1 MKLSRMFVAVILAMT
16 GCAKTLPDQ
25 DLRITEATPQIK
37 VSADILWKDYQS
49 DRNAAGRQY
58 HGKAVLVTGVVTGIE
73 KSSPVSRFVM
83 FGQAN
88 GQPPGVQ
95 ANLLAD
101 TADQVLAGLESK
113 QRITLKCFCDGLSAN
128 LILKSCTKP

>member
-1 MKLSRMFVAVILAMT
+1 VAALLTA

-25 DLRITEATPQIK
+25 DLRITQATPQIK

-49 DRNAAGRQY
+49 DRGAADRQY
-58 HGKAVLVTGVVTGIE
+58 HGRAVLVTGVITGIE

-95 ANLLAD
+95 AYLLAD
-101 TADQVLAGLESK
+101 TADQVLAGLGAK
-113 QRITLKCFCDGLSAN
+113 QRITLKCFCDGLSTN

>member
-1 MKLSRMFVAVILAMT
+1 MAIGVVLLMT

-25 DLRITEATPQIK
+25 DLRITQATPQIK

-49 DRNAAGRQY
+49 DRTSADRQY
-58 HGKAVLVTGVVTGIE
+58 HGKALLVTGVITGIE

-101 TADQVLAGLESK
+101 TADQVLAGLETK
-113 QRITLKCFCDGLSAN
+113 QRITLKCFCDGLSTN
-128 LILKSCTKP
+128 LILKSCTRP

>member
-1 MKLSRMFVAVILAMT
+1 MKLLRMFVGVALILA

-49 DRNAAGRQY
+49 DRAAANRRY
-58 HGKAVLVTGVVTGIE
+58 HGKAVLVTGVTTGIE
-73 KSSPVSRFVM
+73 KSSPASRFVM
-83 FGQAN
+83 FGQTN

-95 ANLLAD
+95 ANLLTD
-101 TADQVLAGLESK
+101 TADQVLAGLEPK
-113 QRITLKCFCDGLSAN
+113 QRITLKCFCDGLSTN
-128 LILKSCTKP
+128 LVLKSCTKP